1 MDIRT
6 LARAALASLCIGAAA
21 AAAAAAQGEARTD
34 GSAAAGELHLELIR
48 HDQDILPD
56 REHAG
61 FGALLY
67 SPKGEL
73 VLHAGDTTW
82 LYTTGL
88 FEAPSGGRRDWYGK
102 WISHV
107 REFNIKTL
115 ASGDKK
121 IALRLADADQ
131 WAVITT

>member
-1 MDIRT
+1 MNIWT
-6 LARAALASLCIGAAA
+6 LARPALTAICIAAA
-21 AAAAAAQGEARTD
+21 AAAHGEAKT
-34 GSAAAGELHLELIR
+34 GAAAAGDLHLELIR
-48 HDQDILPD
+48 HDQNILPD

-88 FEAPSGGRRDWYGK
+88 FEAPTGGRRDWYGK

-121 IALRLADADQ
+121 IALGLADAAQ
-131 WAVITT
+131 WAV